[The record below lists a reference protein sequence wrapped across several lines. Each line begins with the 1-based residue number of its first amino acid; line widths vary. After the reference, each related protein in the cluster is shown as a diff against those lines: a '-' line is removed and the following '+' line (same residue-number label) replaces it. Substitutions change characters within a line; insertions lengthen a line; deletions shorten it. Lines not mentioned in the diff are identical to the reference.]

1 MIDIHIVVLNNPST
15 SLAVETNGAVCRVN
29 MPVPRMI

>member
-1 MIDIHIVVLNNPST
+1 MIDIHIVVLYNPST

-29 MPVPRMI
+29 MHFHRII

>member
-15 SLAVETNGAVCRVN
+15 SLAVETNGAVCGVN
-29 MPVPRMI
+29 MLVPRMM